1 MINLILYVVGV
12 RSLLAIDLFEF
23 SLRIISLSVNQVE
36 GISQESRVKPVV
48 ALLLRIVSLSRCY
61 TRLLMLKN
69 LSLVLLLLQTCK
81 VIGCLELIILVV
93 SGKNVI
99 NKGLYEVPLSVSL
112 RRRSP

>member
-1 MINLILYVVGV
+1 MIYLILYVVGV
-12 RSLLAIDLFEF
+12 RSLLAIDLFKF
-23 SLRIISLSVNQVE
+23 SLRIVSLSVNQVE
-36 GISQESRVKPVV
+36 GISQESCVKPVV

-112 RRRSP
+112 RRGSP